1 MKKTI
6 LVLLVTFITFLGAKA
21 QYDDN
26 ALKVLDAMSAKYKEM
41 PAFNTV
47 FKYTLENPTE
57 NLKEVFEGKVTVKGN
72 KYKLNMEG
80 QEIINDGKTVWT
92 YLPDLNEVNI
102 STYSAEDQDISLNNI
117 FTLYK
122 SGYKYLYIEQL
133 NNGTLDVVD
142 LVPEDKNNTYFKI
155 RLTIGSNDK
164 LLKSFLVF
172 DKNGNRFLYD
182 IQLFT
187 VDTTVTD
194 KFFTFDPAKYP
205 GVEVLDYWTKAF

>member
-6 LVLLVTFITFLGAKA
+6 LVLLVTFFTFLVAEA
-21 QYDDN
+21 QYDKN
-26 ALKVLDAMSAKYKEM
+26 ALKVLDAMSAKYKAM
-41 PAFNTV
+41 PAFNTA

-57 NLKEVFEGKVTVKGN
+57 NLKEVFEGRVTVKGV

-122 SGYKYLYIEQL
+122 SGYKYLFIEQL

-155 RLTIGSNDK
+155 RLTIGANDS
-164 LLKSFLVF
+164 LLKSFMVF

-182 IQLFT
+182 IQSFEE
-187 VDTTVTD
+187 DTTITD
-194 KFFTFDPAKYP
+194 KFFTFDPAKFP
-205 GVEVLDYWTKAF
+205 GVEVLDFR